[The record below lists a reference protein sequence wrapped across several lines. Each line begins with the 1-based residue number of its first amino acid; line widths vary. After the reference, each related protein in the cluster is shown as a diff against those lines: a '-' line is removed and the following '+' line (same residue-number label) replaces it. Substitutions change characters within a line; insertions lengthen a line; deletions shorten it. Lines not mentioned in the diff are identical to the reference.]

1 MSPVWLGTLVEVIVS
16 NAIVATL
23 LAFVVAILSLFVRR
37 PAVLHVL
44 WLLVL
49 LKLVTPPLVRVPV
62 LPIAVEPAVV
72 DAGFDT
78 DDSPADDSA
87 LVPIDPRVW
96 EALAALELNE
106 SAWQGGPVDVPRRVA
121 TERPALAEPLVEADV
136 ALTTRSPIAAAVL
149 LLSIG
154 AAWILAV
161 AAYRTLRFR
170 KFVRHTEPA
179 RPALVRRTNALAGK
193 VGVRRCPS
201 VELVSGRVPPMLWSL
216 FGSLRIL
223 MPSALVERLPE
234 SERDTLLVH
243 ELAHVHR
250 RDHWVRYVELLAT
263 CVYWWHPVL
272 WWARRELRS
281 AEEHCCDAWVIRV
294 LPGSAR
300 DYANALLETLRFV
313 SKGLATPPPPAC
325 GVRSVHQMKRRLVM
339 IMRED
344 QAARLSSGGRFLL
357 GGVAFALLA
366 VFPTWFAPTSAQE
379 RTIAD
384 APPLP
389 PECETGAVEEYAT
402 RAAYADET
410 PPEKADYLHYGQ
422 RRLDAPPE
430 KADAMTFRGDNAAA
444 GKADVRRSLYLAG
457 SANEDAPATLYGD
470 TVGMADALLNDTP
483 PESEDFLIRSLQQ
496 AAGALARMGDEAGS
510 ESVRQAIRVLSRQ
523 SSAARGDAAP
533 RDPAEPSADYW
544 RAVLGY
550 RLRGEG
556 SGDMYKTWR
565 GALASAEDWERYVV
579 RRGDTLTGIARRFRC
594 DPGFLADVN
603 RMSHGIVCLSVGQEL
618 IVPRMPQ
625 AGRTDRTPRDSGS
638 SSRTEIRALQ
648 DEVHQLRDRLDRMEK
663 ERQLILDQLDR
674 LQPSRSRARSVQLSD
689 GILHRLRELGYV
701 EASDSGPGDTGPGAS
716 GPTDR
721 KPANT
726 GR

>member
-62 LPIAVEPAVV
+62 LPITLEPAVV

-78 DDSPADDSA
+78 DDFPADDSA

-402 RAAYADET
+402 RAVYADET
-410 PPEKADYLHYGQ
+410 
-422 RRLDAPPE
+422 PPE

-510 ESVRQAIRVLSRQ
+510 ESVRQAIRVLSRKP
-523 SSAARGDAAP
+523 SSSPRGYAAP
-533 RDPAEPSADYW
+533 RDPEEPSADYW
-544 RAVLGY
+544 RAVRRY

-556 SGDMYKTWR
+556 ESGRDVYQGWR
-565 GALASAEDWERYVV
+565 GAADSDAVSERYIVK
-579 RRGDTLTGIARRFRC
+579 RGDTLMRIGRRFGC
-594 DPGFLADVN
+594 DPTFLADLN
-603 RMSHGIVCLSVGQEL
+603 NLSHPNGTLQVGQEL